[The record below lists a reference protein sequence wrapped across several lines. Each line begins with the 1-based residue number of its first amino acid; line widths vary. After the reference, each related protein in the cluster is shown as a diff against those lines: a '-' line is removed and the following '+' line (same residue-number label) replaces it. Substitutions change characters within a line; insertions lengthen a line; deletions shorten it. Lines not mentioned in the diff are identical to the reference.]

1 MSPELP
7 YLPDSSIRYALAL
20 NPQEARTP
28 ACPEASVWYEVA
40 ARITR
45 PDAATRLADH
55 ATNCA
60 HCAPLLKAAADA
72 LDVHVPGL
80 APAAPPRRIGP
91 LAIVAAGIV
100 VAMCLGNWAWPR
112 YELRHAQSLTAQGE
126 AVDRP
131 NEFRQ
136 SGAPY
141 APARFTRA
149 GREAD
154 QVPPPLLE
162 AADALSHAPQSP
174 DTLLLKARIA
184 IDSRDVGKSVEEI
197 REAMQR
203 LGKTPK
209 LYNDLGVALAS
220 RWLAKPN
227 DGDLKAAIEAFRQA
241 NSLPEG
247 RFNLALA
254 LSHLNGPGAPC
265 PTLGDP
271 DPRWQTDL
279 NSHLGCK

>member
-1 MSPELP
+1 MRQQAAPIPESTLC
-7 YLPDSSIRYALAL
+7 SAFALR
-20 NPQEARTP
+20 PQAARTRE
-28 ACPEASVWYEVA
+28 CPESGVWYQIA
-40 ARITR
+40 AGLIPKGTE
-45 PDAATRLADH
+45 AVLTDH
-55 ATNCA
+55 AVLCA
-60 HCAPLLKAAADA
+60 HCGPLMKAAFDD
-72 LDVHVPGL
+72 LDVE
-80 APAAPPRRIGP
+80 PPLRDFRPIRIG
-91 LAIVAAGIV
+91 AFCMAGIVAAV
-100 VAMCLGNWAWPR
+100 CLGSWAWPR
-112 YELRHAQSLTAQGE
+112 YQLRQAQSLAAQAE
-126 AVDRP
+126 ATDRP
-131 NEFRQ
+131 SEFRL

-141 APARFTRA
+141 AQVRFTRS

-220 RWLAKPN
+220 RWLTN
-227 DGDLKAAIEAFRQA
+227 RDDGDLRAAIDAFRQA
-241 NSLPEG
+241 GSLPEG

-254 LSHLNGPGAPC
+254 LSHLNGTGGPC
-265 PTLGDP
+265 PKIGDP

>member
-60 HCAPLLKAAADA
+60 HCGPLMKAAFDD
-72 LDVHVPGL
+72 LDVE
-80 APAAPPRRIGP
+80 PPLRDFRPIRIG
-91 LAIVAAGIV
+91 AFCMAGIVAAV
-100 VAMCLGNWAWPR
+100 CLGNWAWPR
-112 YELRHAQSLTAQGE
+112 YQLRQAQSLAAQAE
-126 AVDRP
+126 ATDRP
-131 NEFRQ
+131 SEFRL

-141 APARFTRA
+141 AQVRFTRS

-162 AADALSHAPQSP
+162 AADAVSHAPQSP